1 MIIDHA
7 TVQIRPH
14 TIARQQHCTCGEVR
28 GNGHR
33 PLGNWALPSGPR
45 EPDRGVGAAG
55 TACQNTE
62 DPLIHTDTT
71 IAIKSTAPNGDL
83 ALL

>member
-1 MIIDHA
+1 MGTADWA
-7 TVQIRPH
+7 T
-14 TIARQQHCTCGEVR
+14 
-28 GNGHR
+28 GHR
-33 PLGNWALPSGPR
+33 PAGP
-45 EPDRGVGAAG
+45 ESPTEGWAAG

-71 IAIKSTAPNGDL
+71 IAIKATAPNGDL

>member
-1 MIIDHA
+1 MTNGIDLRPCPQQRNSTAHVGKWEAMSTADWA
-7 TVQIRPH
+7 T
-14 TIARQQHCTCGEVR
+14 
-28 GNGHR
+28 GHR
-33 PLGNWALPSGPR
+33 PAGLENPTEGW
-45 EPDRGVGAAG
+45 AAG

-62 DPLIHTDTT
+62 HPLIHTDTT